1 MKPNLLF
8 CIHQRYSEGVCRG
21 EWECGWLSRVKRI
34 VRGIVRRYREE
45 EVSDELIQKGLEEV

>member
-1 MKPNLLF
+1 M
-8 CIHQRYSEGVCRG
+8 
-21 EWECGWLSRVKRI
+21 SRVKRI